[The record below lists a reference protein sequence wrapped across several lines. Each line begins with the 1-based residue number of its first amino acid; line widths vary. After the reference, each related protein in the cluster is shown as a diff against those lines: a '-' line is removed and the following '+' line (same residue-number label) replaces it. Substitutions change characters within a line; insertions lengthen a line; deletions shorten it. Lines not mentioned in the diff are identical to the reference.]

1 MTDLN
6 ELTEVRALFDD
17 PPAPSAQIVAAA
29 RERMTEEDERGQRR
43 PWRLQAG
50 LAGFVATAAAVTVA
64 VTTLGGGGGPESPGP
79 GLIPTTENGR
89 DTILLAAAAQ
99 AEREQVGRYY
109 RTRTVAEPVVYA
121 APGGYVVAR
130 KSESDEWTPRSISD
144 TYVAYHRS
152 LGIGPA
158 TDTDQAAWRKAGSPR
173 TVRVRT
179 ADDPRTITLTMSG
192 PGARETFRTTGAER
206 KRLCK
211 CEVEPWM
218 EREKLASQPG
228 GLERLL
234 FPEQQQQARLGDRP
248 LHIDPANRLLGSFDV
263 LTKAAS
269 PKVRAAVFRLLA
281 GQPGITMVDGVRDMR
296 GRTGIAL
303 VGRGRTIGGAD
314 GVFDVQLII
323 DPKTYRVLGKQY
335 VVVTKGGRFPGVQP
349 GAVVER
355 RAVLDA
361 GWTNEAPPR

>member
-17 PPAPSAQIVAAA
+17 PPAPSAQVVAAA
-29 RERMTEEDERGQRR
+29 RRRMAEDGRSERR

-50 LAGFVATAAAVTVA
+50 LAGLTAAAAAVTLAVA
-64 VTTLGGGGGPESPGP
+64 TLGGGGSEPPRPEQPGA
-79 GLIPTTENGR
+79 TENKVGGNN
-89 DTILLAAAAQ
+89 ILLAAAAK

-130 KSESDEWTPRSISD
+130 KSESDEWAPRSISD
-144 TYVAYHRS
+144 AYVAYHRP

-158 TDTDQAAWRKAGSPR
+158 TGADQAAWRKAGSPR
-173 TVRVRT
+173 KFRVRT
-179 ADDPRTITLTMSG
+179 ADDPRTITLAISG
-192 PGARETFRTTGAER
+192 PGEWETFRTTGAER

-211 CEVEPWM
+211 CDVEPWM
-218 EREKLASQPG
+218 EREKLASAPG

-234 FPEQQQQARLGDRP
+234 FPEKQKQARLGDRP
-248 LHIDPANRLLGSFDV
+248 LRIDPANRLLGSYDV
-263 LTKAAS
+263 LTEAAS

-296 GRTGIAL
+296 GRTGVAL
-303 VGRGRTIGGAD
+303 VGRGTTIGGAG

-323 DPKTYRVLGKQY
+323 DPKTYQVLGKQY

-355 RAVLDA
+355 HAVLEA
-361 GWTNEAPPR
+361 GWTNESPHH